1 MTKEELIQ
9 TLYAGVKDDMKFMYQ
24 NAGLTEDEVNT
35 HLMQG
40 EGAFLYLCNNIA
52 ERLIDKGIIT
62 L

>member
-9 TLYAGVKDDMKFMYQ
+9 TLYTGVKDDMKFMYQ